1 MDQQSD
7 TTAKVVTV
15 APIIPKTITSK
26 KNHMIAQSE
35 QIENGEHEQHSNEQQ
50 DRPHQ

>member
-35 QIENGEHEQHSNEQQ
+35 QIENGEHEQQ